1 MLRVLLRRNYNN
13 VKMAQAYNEEV
24 AIKYNMY
31 DLNSYLVS
39 QDWTYKDKLIDE
51 LNKKSQDLLVLS
63 SEQ

>member
-39 QDWTYKDKLIDE
+39 QDWTYRDKLIDE
-51 LNKKSQDLLVLS
+51 LNKKSQDFLVLS